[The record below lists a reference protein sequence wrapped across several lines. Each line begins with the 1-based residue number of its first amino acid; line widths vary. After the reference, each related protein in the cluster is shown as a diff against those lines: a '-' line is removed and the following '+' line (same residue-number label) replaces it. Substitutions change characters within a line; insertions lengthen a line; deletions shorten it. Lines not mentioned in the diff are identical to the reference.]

1 MGCGVQAEVLAVSGL
16 YMAHWPDGPLER
28 VLPAVA
34 TLAELGERRRR
45 VIERRQAR
53 PSDPALELERAHEA
67 MCQRD
72 RCAVDAAEAVG
83 AGRLGHVETWCRLWS
98 QYDAEL
104 CWHVARARELRNQAP
119 PAGRRAGE
127 VG

>member
-1 MGCGVQAEVLAVSGL
+1 VSGL
-16 YMAHWPDGPLER
+16 YLAHWPDGVLER

-45 VIERRQAR
+45 VNELRRSR

-72 RCAVDAAEAVG
+72 RCAVDAAEAAG
-83 AGRLGHVETWCRLWS
+83 AGRLGHVESWCRLWS
-98 QYDAEL
+98 QHDAEL
-104 CWHVARARELRNQAP
+104 CWHVARARELRNHAAA
-119 PAGRRAGE
+119 AGREAGE